1 MDSLY
6 KPSIVTQVQS
16 AIGAMNE
23 IVAVL
28 ARDAPLASDI
38 MDISYPEGTV
48 ETYLRYSQEV
58 VEVSTI

>member
-1 MDSLY
+1 
-6 KPSIVTQVQS
+6 
-16 AIGAMNE
+16 MNE

-28 ARDAPLASDI
+28 SRDAPLASDI